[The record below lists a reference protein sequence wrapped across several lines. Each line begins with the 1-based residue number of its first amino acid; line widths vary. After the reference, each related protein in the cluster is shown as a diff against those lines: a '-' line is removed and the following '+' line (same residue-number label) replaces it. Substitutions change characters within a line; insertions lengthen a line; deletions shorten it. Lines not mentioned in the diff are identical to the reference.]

1 MHGAG
6 GQTRAFINI
15 QDTVRCVELA
25 LTTPP
30 QKGDRVRILNQMTE
44 THRVRDLAEIVSR
57 ITGSEVAY
65 VENPRNEA
73 AENDLA
79 VMNQGFLGMGLNP
92 ITLESGVLQEVTE
105 IARRYA
111 GRADMAKIPCVSHW
125 NRERAEAGGGLA
137 PIPPA
142 GESKRR
148 AVG

>member
-1 MHGAG
+1 MENVVSFFFSSRRRH
-6 GQTRAFINI
+6 TRYW
-15 QDTVRCVELA
+15 
-25 LTTPP
+25 
-30 QKGDRVRILNQMTE
+30 
-44 THRVRDLAEIVSR
+44 RDWSSDVCSSDLGIVSR
-57 ITGSEVAY
+57 IAGAEVAY
-65 VENPRNEA
+65 IENPRNEA

-92 ITLESGVLQEVTE
+92 ITLESGLLQEVTE

-125 NRERAEAGGGLA
+125 NRERADAGGGLA

-142 GESKRR
+142 GETKRR